1 MNTTVD
7 ELPPAIDPA
16 AWTPDELVSS
26 VGWMHSLSDAEITEF
41 LEFGD
46 GDRWTSH
53 SALALQIEKTAADL
67 QRGNGFRIIR
77 GVPVER
83 LGAGGSEKAFLA
95 LGCHIGRPMAQPGGV
110 RVGHV
115 RVAEKPPGAR
125 PSARWLEGY
134 GFLEAR
140 QMPFHADLED
150 VIGFLCIRP
159 AAEGGLRRIA
169 SAATVWNVMREE
181 CPDLLRALTRP
192 FHMALTF
199 PHPEHGRRWTRL
211 PFLAVRDGLFNA
223 CAYRLH
229 IRQALR
235 MPGVPELTAEQ
246 TEALKAFNDTA
257 RRVSI
262 QIELRAGDLE
272 YFNNHVVLH
281 SRTKFRDEAPGR
293 HLLRIWLSVQRFRTI
308 HEQHPISLRK
318 NRRAKAEGFNAGQ

>member
-1 MNTTVD
+1 MNATVD

-16 AWTPDELVSS
+16 AWTPDELMSS
-26 VGWMHSLSDAEITEF
+26 RDWMHSLSDAETMEF
-41 LEFGD
+41 LALADGGRWNGD
-46 GDRWTSH
+46 G
-53 SALALQIEKTAADL
+53 AVVLQMEKTAAVL
-67 QRGNGFRIIR
+67 QGGNGFRIIR

-83 LGAGGSEKAFLA
+83 LGADGSEKAFLA
-95 LGCHIGRPMAQPGGV
+95 LGRRIGRPMAQPGGV

-115 RVAEKPPGAR
+115 RVDEKPAGARPGAR
-125 PSARWLEGY
+125 WRKGY

-169 SAATVWNVMREE
+169 SAVTVWNVMREE
-181 CPDLLRALTRP
+181 CPDLLRVLTRP

-211 PFLAVRDGLFNA
+211 PFLAVRDGLFSA

-257 RRVSI
+257 NRVSI
-262 QIELRAGDLE
+262 PVELRAGDLE

-281 SRTKFRDEAPGR
+281 SRTRFRDEPPGR
-293 HLLRIWLSVQRFRTI
+293 HLLRIWLSIQGFRTI
-308 HEQHPISLRK
+308 HEQHPINLR
-318 NRRAKAEGFNAGQ
+318 AAATGAS